1 MICFCL
7 FSFCI
12 IIDCMHVCAAKLCR
26 CLSAEHI
33 YDDVVQL
40 AHVSPTRQCA
50 LLQPSFP
57 ATLHTPDEE
66 RRRGGGTAAVAAR
79 VVLARAGSQLAGTR
93 AGRVTTGVSSSLL
106 FLAGRPV
113 EPLCWPWRSWRPPRS
128 CVTVA
133 VKQQSVRLDPNFF
146 FHFFGLVLS
155 PDQKKGL

>member
-1 MICFCL
+1 
-7 FSFCI
+7 
-12 IIDCMHVCAAKLCR
+12 MHVCAAKLCR

-57 ATLHTPDEE
+57 ATLHTPSHDFHDGRGTEE
-66 RRRGGGTAAVAAR
+66 GGGTAAVAAR

-106 FLAGRPV
+106 CAAAVLGWQASGAALLALA
-113 EPLCWPWRSWRPPRS
+113 ELATTTKLCNSSSEAAIRS
-128 CVTVA
+128 T
-133 VKQQSVRLDPNFF
+133 
-146 FHFFGLVLS
+146 
-155 PDQKKGL
+155 

>member
-1 MICFCL
+1 
-7 FSFCI
+7 
-12 IIDCMHVCAAKLCR
+12 MHVCAAKLCR
-26 CLSAEHI
+26 CLSAKHI

-106 FLAGRPV
+106 CAAAVLGWQASGAALLALA
-113 EPLCWPWRSWRPPRS
+113 ELATTTKLCNSSSEAAIRS
-128 CVTVA
+128 T
-133 VKQQSVRLDPNFF
+133 
-146 FHFFGLVLS
+146 
-155 PDQKKGL
+155 